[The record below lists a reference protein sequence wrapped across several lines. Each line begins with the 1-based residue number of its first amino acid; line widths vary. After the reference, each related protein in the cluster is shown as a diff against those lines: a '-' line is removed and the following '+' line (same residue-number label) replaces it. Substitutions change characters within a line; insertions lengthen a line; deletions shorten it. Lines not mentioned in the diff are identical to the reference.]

1 VDLSF
6 GYIECFLII
15 LYILPMIALNLI
27 NSRKIK
33 TCTDIYELNI
43 TSLVP
48 FFNCYITLCIIED
61 GDFKLE
67 NMRDIRPLIYALP
80 VLLLTLL
87 YFI

>member
-6 GYIECFLII
+6 GYREGFLIV

-43 TSLVP
+43 ISIIP
-48 FFNCYITLCIIED
+48 FFNCYVTLRIIED

-67 NMRDIRPLIYALP
+67 NIRNIKPLIYALP